1 MRNKKQDKYFAE
13 FYEDKRSVAE
23 SEVAN
28 LCVCVWRL
36 KMCNYCSTACVSRE
50 CDPVERLEW

>member
-13 FYEDKRSVAE
+13 FYEDKRSVVE

-36 KMCNYCSTACVSRE
+36 KMCNNYRTACVYRE
-50 CDPVERLEW
+50 CDL